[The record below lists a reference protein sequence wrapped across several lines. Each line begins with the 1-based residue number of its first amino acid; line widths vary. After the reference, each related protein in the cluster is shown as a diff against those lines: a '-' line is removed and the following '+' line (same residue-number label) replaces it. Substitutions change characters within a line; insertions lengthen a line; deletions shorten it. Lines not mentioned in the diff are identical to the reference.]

1 MSIKALQIGI
11 IGYGKMGAPLEEAI
25 KKRGHNVALIV
36 TDETDANWATT
47 GIDVFIDFSTAAAL
61 PHNLSKVSSDRI
73 PMVIGTTGWNE
84 KIPEFEKM
92 LVENRAG
99 AIWSGNF
106 SVGVNLYWNMLEQ
119 AVQQLR
125 RFENGYDVS
134 VSERHHRFKIDAPS
148 GTAIRTAEIILDGSS
163 TKSKMV
169 TDISNRAPEA
179 DELHVGSIR
188 GGYHPGQHIVTWDSE
203 FDTIEFRHTARNRSG
218 FAMGAVIAAEFLV
231 DKQLRGLVPFSD
243 IFSELKF

>member
-1 MSIKALQIGI
+1 MGKTSLQIGL
-11 IGYGKMGAPLEEAI
+11 IGYGKMGAPLVEAI
-25 KKRGHNVALIV
+25 EKRGHHVALII
-36 TDETDANWATT
+36 TDETDPSWETT

-61 PHNLSKVSSDRI
+61 PQNLSKVSADRI
-73 PMVIGTTGWNE
+73 PMVIGTTGWNA
-84 KIPEFEKM
+84 KIKELEAL
-92 LVENRAG
+92 LVQNRSG

-119 AVQQLR
+119 AVQQMR
-125 RFENGYDVS
+125 RFENGYDAS

-148 GTAIRTAEIILDGSS
+148 GTAIKTAEIILDGS
-163 TKSKMV
+163 KSKNKIV
-169 TDISNRAPEA
+169 TDLKDRAPEKN
-179 DELHVGSIR
+179 ELHIGSIR